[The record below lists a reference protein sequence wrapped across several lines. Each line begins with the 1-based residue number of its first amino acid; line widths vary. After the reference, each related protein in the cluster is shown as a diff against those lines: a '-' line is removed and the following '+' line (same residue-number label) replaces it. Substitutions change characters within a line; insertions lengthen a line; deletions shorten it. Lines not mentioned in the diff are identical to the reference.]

1 MPALNVA
8 PCKSRSAGN
17 PVVMLLVAA
26 LAALALTG
34 CMSVSEVNSMN
45 AKMSA
50 SVTDAWPQWAGGL
63 PPDAPPRAG
72 TPEYDKWREERKAAA
87 AQVRA
92 ANPNSTAPAGPGN
105 SNATGP
111 TNQ

>member
-1 MPALNVA
+1 MPALKVA
-8 PCKSRSAGN
+8 PGKSRSAGSA
-17 PVVMLLVAA
+17 VVMLLAAA
-26 LAALALTG
+26 LAAPALTG
-34 CMSVSEVNSMN
+34 CMSVNEVNSMN

-72 TPEYDKWREERKAAA
+72 TPEYEKWREERRAAA
-87 AQVRA
+87 AQARA
-92 ANPNSTAPAGPGN
+92 ANPNSTAPTGPGN